1 MSGPELRR
9 QGVSSRAPL
18 VTSPRI
24 GLALSGGGS
33 RAIAFHLGCLR
44 ALHRAGLIDRLDSL
58 STVSG
63 GSVIGALY
71 ACHEGDFAAFE
82 SRINALLKRGLVR
95 PTLKTAFTTRYG
107 VFAFLNWLLLIFI
120 SVISIPFVLISHA
133 LSAIGLNTNF
143 SSVSLPLRVRRLES
157 RTTLLARTL
166 DSQWFHGKTIDQV
179 KKHLMINACDL
190 THGSAFYF
198 SPSESGSWRLGR
210 LSNNKQLV
218 AEAVAASAAYPL
230 ALPALDK
237 KYRFT
242 TKSGDERIER
252 VSLTDGG
259 VYDNTALSP
268 FWPSRD
274 KSISLAVFPV
284 SSVIACRA
292 GYGSQ
297 RTGFAHFLVRRL
309 QDAYTAIQ
317 NRAENAS
324 IQRLFEYRKTG
335 AFDHVVLPFL
345 GQQDTDLTHPPP
357 DLVSRES
364 VWAYPTNF
372 NAMDDDMITRLALR
386 GEQLT
391 SALLQ
396 QHGADLLAS
405 VGADGR
411 PVS

>member
-1 MSGPELRR
+1 M
-9 QGVSSRAPL
+9 
-18 VTSPRI
+18 
-24 GLALSGGGS
+24 
-33 RAIAFHLGCLR
+33 GCLR
-44 ALHRAGLIDRLDSL
+44 ALDRAGLLDRIDSL

-63 GSVIGALY
+63 GSLIGALY
-71 ACHEGDFAAFE
+71 ACHEDDFTAFE
-82 SRINALLKRGLVR
+82 SRIHALLKQGLIR

-107 VFAFLNWLLLIFI
+107 IFAFLNWLLLVII
-120 SVISIPFVLISHA
+120 SVISIPVVLICRAFDAMGLTTSIA
-133 LSAIGLNTNF
+133 PLSLFIRA
-143 SSVSLPLRVRRLES
+143 RRLES

-179 KKHLMINACDL
+179 KIPLIINACDL

-198 SPSESGSWRLGR
+198 SPRESGSWRLGR
-210 LSNNKQLV
+210 LSSNKELV

-237 KYRFT
+237 KYQFT
-242 TKSGDERIER
+242 TKTGDERIER

-274 KSISLAVFPV
+274 ESISLAVLSV
-284 SSVIACRA
+284 TSVIACRA

-309 QDAYTAIQ
+309 QDAYSATQ

-335 AFDHVVLPFL
+335 AFDHVILPFL
-345 GQQDTDLTHPPP
+345 GQKDTDLTYAPPN
-357 DLVSRES
+357 LVSRES

-372 NAMDDDMITRLALR
+372 NAMEDDMISKLGLR

-405 VGADGR
+405 LDAEGA
-411 PVS
+411 PAS